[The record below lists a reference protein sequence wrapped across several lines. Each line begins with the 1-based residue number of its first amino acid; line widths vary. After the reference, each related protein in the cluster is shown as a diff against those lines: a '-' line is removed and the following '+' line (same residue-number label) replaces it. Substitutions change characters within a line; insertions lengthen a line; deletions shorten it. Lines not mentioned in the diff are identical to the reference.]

1 MDELVFGTDGWRDVI
16 GDRFT
21 FVNVGRVAQGYADHL
36 VESGASR
43 VIVGYDTRFN
53 GHLFAQRVAEVLATN
68 GLEVLISDGPIPAPV
83 LSFAVVQHGAGG
95 GVMLTASHNPP
106 SYNGFKLKGAYGGT
120 ATDNVYQDVARR
132 VTTTRPEDVRRE
144 QGKQYFE
151 HLDIKESYF
160 RHLSQLVDLDVIST
174 LYGTVIHDAMGGAG
188 GVWIAEFIEFLGL
201 ENIRILGRRNS
212 PDPMFSGVNPEPIP
226 TNLVSLTTE
235 LSIEPSRNIMF
246 ATATDGDSDRLGLVL
261 PGGAYF
267 NSHQIF
273 SVLVDLFAR
282 RGATGRVVK
291 SFSVSRVVER
301 LAHARGLD
309 VLETRVG
316 FKYIAEA
323 MLKEDVLVGGEE
335 SGGIGVT
342 GHIPERDGIANSL
355 LLIEAVG
362 RAGVPLNEIFES
374 IQREVGWVHAYD
386 RLDLKLTTNLNKD
399 LAMSSLSQ
407 LSNSFLGRAI
417 NSVERRDGIKINLE
431 GGAWLLVRASGT
443 EPLLRI
449 YCEAQTVGEVERI
462 LDGAK
467 QFFSTVSN
475 N

>member
-1 MDELVFGTDGWRDVI
+1 M
-16 GDRFT
+16 
-21 FVNVGRVAQGYADHL
+21 
-36 VESGASR
+36 
-43 VIVGYDTRFN
+43 
-53 GHLFAQRVAEVLATN
+53 
-68 GLEVLISDGPIPAPV
+68 
-83 LSFAVVQHGAGG
+83 
-95 GVMLTASHNPP
+95 
-106 SYNGFKLKGAYGGT
+106 
-120 ATDNVYQDVARR
+120 
-132 VTTTRPEDVRRE
+132 
-144 QGKQYFE
+144 
-151 HLDIKESYF
+151 
-160 RHLSQLVDLDVIST
+160 
-174 LYGTVIHDAMGGAG
+174 
-188 GVWIAEFIEFLGL
+188 
-201 ENIRILGRRNS
+201 
-212 PDPMFSGVNPEPIP
+212 
-226 TNLVSLTTE
+226 
-235 LSIEPSRNIMF
+235 
-246 ATATDGDSDRLGLVL
+246 
-261 PGGAYF
+261 
-267 NSHQIF
+267 
-273 SVLVDLFAR
+273 
-282 RGATGRVVK
+282 
-291 SFSVSRVVER
+291 VER

-316 FKYIAEA
+316 FKYIVEA
-323 MLKEDVLVGGEE
+323 MLQEDVLVGGEE

-386 RLDLKLTTNLNKD
+386 RLDLRLTTNLNKD
-399 LAMSSLSQ
+399 LAMSSLRQ

-449 YCEAQTVGEVERI
+449 YCEAQTVGEVAQI